1 MDDRF
6 LRYYKLI
13 LNYMKFQHFLIT
25 QFNLRNFWTTEVK
38 DIERWIN
45 WTKDRIKL
53 FEKYCLPSVLNQRN
67 QNFSWVIFMDRA
79 TPAKMVD
86 ELKALSGNSS
96 LIQWCFMDGY
106 DDFKENYL
114 NIIRQKINPNTKWI
128 ITTNLDND
136 DALHKDAIQSIQENF
151 VPIQDHLISLA
162 NGFCLDVRFNTLS
175 QYFYP
180 RSPFLSL
187 IEKADS
193 DLKGIHHTSHTKWEK
208 LKLHFIPE
216 FIRRLRH
223 KKNEHVTYILNCPLW
238 IQVVHGQ
245 NVSNSFYRGIPVRKK
260 INLEWFGISQISN
273 QMGLESILKYRNYY
287 LWKRY
292 IYCSILRLLRP
303 PNHRSTIEVYSEPDS
318 PSDRTPE

>member
-136 DALHKDAIQSIQENF
+136 DALHKDAIQSIQEN
-151 VPIQDHLISLA
+151 
-162 NGFCLDVRFNTLS
+162 
-175 QYFYP
+175 
-180 RSPFLSL
+180 
-187 IEKADS
+187 
-193 DLKGIHHTSHTKWEK
+193 
-208 LKLHFIPE
+208 
-216 FIRRLRH
+216 
-223 KKNEHVTYILNCPLW
+223 
-238 IQVVHGQ
+238 
-245 NVSNSFYRGIPVRKK
+245 
-260 INLEWFGISQISN
+260 
-273 QMGLESILKYRNYY
+273 
-287 LWKRY
+287 
-292 IYCSILRLLRP
+292 
-303 PNHRSTIEVYSEPDS
+303 
-318 PSDRTPE
+318 